1 MDFDGAKAYILNR
14 LEKELQPHLYYHD
27 INHTLDVYLSAQRI
41 AGLEKV
47 EAHET
52 TLIETAALFHDS
64 GMMRTY
70 KGHEEASCEIVIE
83 TLPKYGYSQSSID
96 AICDMIMTTKL
107 PQSASGMLA
116 KILCDADLD
125 YLGRKDFY
133 MISHRLKLEW
143 LVLEVMPMTLRE
155 WYELQ
160 VKFLEEHSY
169 FTQAAIQSRNQG
181 KAQNLAQIK
190 TLICL
195 HEK

>member
-1 MDFDGAKAYILNR
+1 MDFEGAKVYILNR
-14 LEKELQPHLYYHD
+14 LEKELKPHLYYHD
-27 INHTLDVYLSAQRI
+27 IKHTLDVYLSAHRI
-41 AGLEKV
+41 AKLEKV
-47 EAHET
+47 EAHEN
-52 TLIETAALFHDS
+52 TLIQTAALFHDS

-70 KGHEEASCEIVIE
+70 AGHEEASCDIVIE
-83 TLPKYGYSQSSID
+83 TLPKYGYSQNSID
-96 AICDMIMTTKL
+96 SICDMIMTTKL
-107 PQSASGMLA
+107 PQSASGKLA

-125 YLGRKDFY
+125 YLGREDFY

-143 LVLEVMPMTLRE
+143 LVLEVNPTTLRE

-160 VKFLEEHSY
+160 VKFLEDHNY

-195 HEK
+195 D